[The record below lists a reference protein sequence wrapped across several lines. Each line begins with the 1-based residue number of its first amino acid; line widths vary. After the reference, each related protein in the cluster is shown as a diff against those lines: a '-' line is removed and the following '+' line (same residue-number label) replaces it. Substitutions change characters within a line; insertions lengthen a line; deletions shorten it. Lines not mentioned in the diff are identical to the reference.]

1 MGPGAMVFSKCT
13 VFASL
18 GERAIVGANS
28 LVSKPVPPY
37 CFAAGSPAR
46 VIEYYGRPENRPEGL
61 EVG

>member
-1 MGPGAMVFSKCT
+1 